1 MTSQY
6 EKWSILPDLSLV
18 GATDTAFRHITD
30 LHVNK
35 LKEALASP
43 QRDLWMEAINDE
55 FDRFE
60 RHGVFQVAPAA
71 EMPMHY
77 KALSSV
83 WTLKQK
89 ANGIFRARL
98 TMREYEKIPG
108 LHYSPAWTSAPVTGA
123 VTVRFSSSSF

>member
-1 MTSQY
+1 
-6 EKWSILPDLSLV
+6 
-18 GATDTAFRHITD
+18 
-30 LHVNK
+30 
-35 LKEALASP
+35 
-43 QRDLWMEAINDE
+43 MEAINDE

-98 TMREYEKIPG
+98 TMVYTIVQHGHQPLLR
-108 LHYSPAWTSAPVTGA
+108 VQ
-123 VTVRFSSSSF
+123 